1 MVVADLGTPVLFDD
15 GEMERLSVPVDPD
28 ALALILRNLLRNA
41 ADHGTGAPRV
51 VLSPGPALTVSNT
64 VLPGASFHHGMFDKS
79 AGSKGAG
86 LGLAIVTRV
95 AQAQEIAV
103 DYAIVDGTAS
113 VTVRFPQGPE
123 TPAG

>member
-1 MVVADLGTPVLFDD
+1 MILVVDHYDSFTYNLVQLIEGMGQETQVVKSDAEPASALADRV
-15 GEMERLSVPVDPD
+15 PD
-28 ALALILRNLLRNA
+28 AVI
-41 ADHGTGAPRV
+41 
-51 VLSPGPALTVSNT
+51 LSPGPVLTVSNT
-64 VLPGASFHHGMFDKS
+64 VLPGASFHHEMFDKS

-113 VTVRFPQGPE
+113 VTLRFPPGPE
-123 TPAG
+123 TPAA